1 MKIKVDEEELKK
13 AVATVGP
20 ITVGIDCEDDMFNY
34 DSGKYLIIMICFST
48 EKVGQSDYDDLF
60 FYKKVV
66 LRRIYNPFYL
76 KNNGI

>member
-1 MKIKVDEEELKK
+1 MVDEEELKK

-34 DSGKYLIIMICFST
+34 DSGEYLIIMISFFI
-48 EKVGQSDYDDLF
+48 EKVRVSDYNDLF
-60 FYKKVV
+60 VCTKFA

-76 KNNGI
+76 KKNGI